1 MRNGDFISKGSMNQH
16 GYLEELNPVN
26 TPVYVV
32 NGNETFNER
41 QAIKSNI
48 YIPSNAKLTV
58 KNVLNLLGNTT
69 ISIDNGGELIIDGGV
84 ITNANLSFTTGGKL
98 EIKCGGKLVMRTNVT
113 FNAPLGALVEINNGE
128 IIKSCDF

>member
-58 KNVLNLLGNTT
+58 KNVLKLLGNTT
-69 ISIDNGGELIIDGGV
+69 ISIDNGGELIIDGLRFFYYLCRV
-84 ITNANLSFTTGGKL
+84 SIISIIFA
-98 EIKCGGKLVMRTNVT
+98 IKCHYEQKILHYYFIFLISAFVYNCS
-113 FNAPLGALVEINNGE
+113 E
-128 IIKSCDF
+128 

>member
-58 KNVLNLLGNTT
+58 KNVLNLLEIPQSQSIMVGN
-69 ISIDNGGELIIDGGV
+69 
-84 ITNANLSFTTGGKL
+84 
-98 EIKCGGKLVMRTNVT
+98 
-113 FNAPLGALVEINNGE
+113 
-128 IIKSCDF
+128 